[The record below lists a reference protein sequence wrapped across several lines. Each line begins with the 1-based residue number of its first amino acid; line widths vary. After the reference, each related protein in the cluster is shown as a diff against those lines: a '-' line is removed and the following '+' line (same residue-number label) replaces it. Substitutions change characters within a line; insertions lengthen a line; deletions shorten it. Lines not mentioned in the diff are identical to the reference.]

1 MEWKPRRSSLK
12 LSTEPITD
20 DSVVDRPSTRRVSFA
35 RVISICG
42 GEQSETQLSLG
53 GSDEFTEVTKPCES
67 LSTIRDMPMDE
78 TSDLS
83 MTIDGN
89 VCVAKPISSNDFNSV
104 ALLPRLEET
113 WIMSPS
119 TMNESAVTVFP
130 SSPGGPPLLPTKNTC
145 VNETSGSISASDD
158 MSVDEQQLSD
168 VTLPDSHTPIKV
180 KGTVI
185 TSDAVNTPSMSP
197 STPYVCSE
205 TKRASSM
212 HFSNGPQCQSLP
224 PLQRHPNLSVVGMSV
239 LSTSKLC
246 STESKQHAYALS
258 NKSSVRD
265 GHKLLTES
273 LATTPLRQVIPRDW
287 IHAVQ
292 LSVSRSTCG
301 TFSRRLDPNHLIPRE
316 KCRRSHLLSVSDHPC
331 YTSPPRG
338 FGLTTKSLEE
348 FLEQHQCVL
357 LDEEDVLE
365 ATFPGNLDALKQFQP
380 ELYVEFSKKRKAV
393 QQIFDANIKHY
404 INEWKLRRSGVLFS
418 HSSSLPVVEQ
428 LSKMTDS
435 QVRICYIVT

>member
-12 LSTEPITD
+12 LSAEPITD

-67 LSTIRDMPMDE
+67 LSTIRDIPMDE

-89 VCVAKPISSNDFNSV
+89 MCVAKPISSNDFNSV

-119 TMNESAVTVFP
+119 TMNESAVTAFP
-130 SSPGGPPLLPTKNTC
+130 SSPGGPLLLSARNTC
-145 VNETSGSISASDD
+145 VNEKSGSISVSASDD

-180 KGTVI
+180 KGTVT
-185 TSDAVNTPSMSP
+185 TSDDVNTPSMSP

-205 TKRASSM
+205 TKRGDLM
-212 HFSNGPQCQSLP
+212 CFSNGPQCQSLP
-224 PLQRHPNLSVVGMSV
+224 PLQRHPNLSIAGMSV

-246 STESKQHAYALS
+246 STESKQHGCALS
-258 NKSSVRD
+258 NKSGARD

-301 TFSRRLDPNHLIPRE
+301 TFSRRLDPNHLIPSE

-348 FLEQHQCVL
+348 FLERHHCVL

-365 ATFPGNLDALKQFQP
+365 PTFPGNLDALKQFQ
-380 ELYVEFSKKRKAV
+380 VS
-393 QQIFDANIKHY
+393 
-404 INEWKLRRSGVLFS
+404 LF
-418 HSSSLPVVEQ
+418 
-428 LSKMTDS
+428 
-435 QVRICYIVT
+435 C

>member
-1 MEWKPRRSSLK
+1 MERKPRRSSLK

-42 GEQSETQLSLG
+42 AEQSEAQLSLG

-67 LSTIRDMPMDE
+67 LSTIRDVPMDE

-89 VCVAKPISSNDFNSV
+89 MYVTKPISSNEFNSV

-119 TMNESAVTVFP
+119 TMNESAATAFP
-130 SSPGGPPLLPTKNTC
+130 SPPGGGSLLPTISSC
-145 VNETSGSISASDD
+145 VNEIPGCISVSASDD

-168 VTLPDSHTPIKV
+168 MTLPDSHTPIKV
-180 KGTVI
+180 KEAVI
-185 TSDAVNTPSMSP
+185 ASDTVNTPPVSP
-197 STPYVCSE
+197 STPCVTSE
-205 TKRASSM
+205 TKRENLL

-224 PLQRHPNLSVVGMSV
+224 PLQRHPNLSVAGMSV

-246 STESKQHAYALS
+246 STESKQHGYALS
-258 NKSSVRD
+258 NKSGARE

-292 LSVSRSTCG
+292 LSVNRSTCG
-301 TFSRRLDPNHLIPRE
+301 TFSRRIDPNHLIPSE

-331 YTSPPRG
+331 YTSPV
-338 FGLTTKSLEE
+338 S
-348 FLEQHQCVL
+348 
-357 LDEEDVLE
+357 
-365 ATFPGNLDALKQFQP
+365 
-380 ELYVEFSKKRKAV
+380 
-393 QQIFDANIKHY
+393 I
-404 INEWKLRRSGVLFS
+404 LR
-418 HSSSLPVVEQ
+418 
-428 LSKMTDS
+428 
-435 QVRICYIVT
+435 